1 MKTQT
6 ALIKYRSK
14 LSETASY
21 LLIAFG
27 FILPISVA
35 LTNILAMLIVLL
47 WLTKGNYQ
55 EDWQQVKR
63 NPVVLAILGFVALHV
78 IGLLWT
84 ADLQNGLYVLK
95 KESILLLLPIF
106 MLYIKRKHIKHY
118 VNAFLIAML
127 ISVILSFAI
136 WLKIIPPFLDA
147 WTGCPNPFMGHIS
160 YTPFLTISIY
170 IVLYR
175 VCFDN
180 TYSWKSKAIY
190 AAFAIIMSIGLFTTI
205 GRAGQVMYF
214 AMIGIL
220 IFQYFHKQSFM
231 ALAISLM
238 SIAILFSLFYGLS
251 TTFQSRVN
259 EAVRD
264 IKNYENNKNTNV
276 GLRLAFTV
284 NSFEIIKNNPFIGV
298 GTGDFNVEYERVNA
312 RNTPDLPATSNP
324 HNMYVL
330 ELVQFGILGL
340 FSLLSIL
347 GAQFFQARKSENH
360 LLKSMGIAL
369 PLLFAVI
376 MLSDSYLRGHFT
388 TMLFV
393 FFSSFLYKDYEE

>member
-35 LTNILAMLIVLL
+35 MANILALLITAIWLL
-47 WLTKGNYQ
+47 RGGHQ
-55 EDWQQVKR
+55 ENWRQVRR

-78 IGLLWT
+78 TGLLWT
-84 ADLQNGLYVLK
+84 TDLHNGLYVLK
-95 KESILLLLPIF
+95 KESILLFIPVF
-106 MLYIKRKHIKHY
+106 MLCAKKEHIKY
-118 VNAFLIAML
+118 YSISFLVAITLTVA
-127 ISVILSFAI
+127 ISYGI
-136 WLKIIPPFLDA
+136 WFEVIPPTESA
-147 WTGCPNPFMGHIS
+147 SVANPTPFMSHIS
-160 YTPFLTISIY
+160 YNPFLT
-170 IVLYR
+170 V
-175 VCFDN
+175 
-180 TYSWKSKAIY
+180 AIY
-190 AAFAIIMSIGLFTTI
+190 LLLYAILFDESANKKQKFLYISLAVLFTVNMFITQ

-214 AMIGIL
+214 FMLAIL
-220 IFQYFHKQSFM
+220 LFQYFHKNLIK
-231 ALAISLM
+231 AV
-238 SIAILFSLFYGLS
+238 IATAVTIPIILLFAYNTSDVFS
-251 TTFQSRVN
+251 SRVK
-259 EAVRD
+259 AAIKD
-264 IKNYENNKNTNV
+264 IKKYDNDKRSDV
-276 GLRLAFTV
+276 GLRLAFAI
-284 NSFEIIKNNPFIGV
+284 NSFEIIKNNPIVGV

-312 RNTPDLPATSNP
+312 RKTPELPATTNP

-347 GAQFFQARKSENH
+347 GAQFYQARKSEIH
-360 LLKSMGIAL
+360 LIKSMGVAL